1 MINNSTA
8 KSTSKFIKKSK
19 TLKDGNLDT
28 ESKLEKRDISRLV
41 DYYRMRVDNFDKERV
56 ETLDRL
62 EQLNLTQEEQHKL
75 EWENKKR
82 KDEINELQN
91 IIGKTNEVLN
101 KERRQNLYLQFEL
114 ENRNLRNQED
124 RRRLMDIMK
133 LAEPVEQ
140 QYKLYQD
147 KRPDIKEK
155 FSYFDGF
162 MPDSN
167 SLERPI
173 SSFVNSKMKINMSNI
188 KGGCQSTVN
197 YNINNDEHHT
207 EDTSLRNKVKSP
219 ISIVSQETAYSQNK
233 SKSMLKGNSLINAA
247 CNISSNNE
255 SINPKSKNTF
265 VRENNKSNKCIKTN
279 NSTTKLYNNI
289 NKGNNK
295 NNLEFRIAPADE
307 KQQIVRTIILPKEEE
322 NLLSQEILFLKKQQK
337 QTREFYEDQLNK
349 MEESRKLKE
358 EETRLQLMS
367 ASERIEELIRRNQKL
382 ETLNTDITK
391 DFLHLKYEK
400 SEIERRLYEELELVK
415 LQNETLSSCVK
426 DLSNKS
432 QIEKELTKN
441 DFERKTRELS
451 NVLRNQI
458 RNYEDQNN
466 LIKEQYKQVHNVFI
480 NKTKKLEESLKKMTN
495 KYKLLESR
503 RNNELEGY
511 LTELTMI
518 RNRIKSY
525 EAYIHKIKMY
535 THGDRDKTAIIK
547 EELDENEDGFTKG
560 INNLKNKINKFEND
574 MLNNVVP
581 EKSFKGNNSQGNNEN
596 TDDQQ
601 DIQHNNNN
609 YNNYNLDPN
618 NETNNYDYDNYDQ
631 NYDSNNNFRSDNEMS
646 DNKNRMEREEDDY

>member
-1 MINNSTA
+1 MNNSTA

-322 NLLSQEILFLKKQQK
+322 NLLSQEILFLKKHQK

-560 INNLKNKINKFEND
+560 INNLKNKINKFENY